1 MYQNREICVPSQLKE
16 RAEALLKSE
25 KYASSY
31 ISLPPWP
38 FPSSASL
45 SHTYTRF
52 KAAAVSFYFVLVP
65 SNNIHLPPLDSQI
78 FERSRPHRLPYPK
91 LHVLIQSFLEANDHV
106 SLADA
111 IIDGSDVSEEWGY
124 QNLDLD
130 GGIDLE
136 WAE

>member
-1 MYQNREICVPSQLKE
+1 MSQYPSFPDDKLASFGGHSTLEAKEVIRILEDAGIISCICGVGALMFYGAGRVSSNREICVPSQLKE

-65 SNNIHLPPLDSQI
+65 LNNIHLPPLDSQI
-78 FERSRPHRLPYPK
+78 FE
-91 LHVLIQSFLEANDHV
+91 
-106 SLADA
+106 
-111 IIDGSDVSEEWGY
+111 
-124 QNLDLD
+124 
-130 GGIDLE
+130 
-136 WAE
+136 